1 MIAPGDINGRGTSVN
16 LLARQLV
23 QNDFTGFSDLFHLD
37 GSPAPILIWSP
48 DTRILEHSA
57 IDRFAR
63 ICDQI
68 AGPQLPGRT
77 MKFKDFNLDR
87 FGAVQDW
94 IMLLRREPTTEF
106 NLRYDHYGRGISRAY
121 GKDLTGQDVSGF
133 PDHIATFFKAVYMA
147 VAERRE
153 RLLSIHQPPRQVFVS
168 NWRRLIVPLT
178 SGEDCTGFAVLNQPT
193 NELRD
198 GLEILPAPV
207 LIADHAKIV
216 RFANKEARQTFDAGN
231 FGPWDRNL
239 FDYAGLDLDIAESPE
254 QILRYGMTRKRE
266 VRAVQHQQIG
276 RYDAAISAARHH
288 STAFYVILLT
298 NEAGSAPT

>member
-1 MIAPGDINGRGTSVN
+1 MTAPSDTNGQGTSVD
-16 LLARQLV
+16 LLASQLV
-23 QNDFTGFSDLFHLD
+23 HNDFTGFSDLFHLD

-57 IDRFAR
+57 VDRFAR
-63 ICDQI
+63 ICDEI
-68 AGPQLPGRT
+68 VGPQAPGGA
-77 MKFKDFNLDR
+77 MKFEDFDLER

-94 IMLLRREPTTEF
+94 VMLLRRESPTDF
-106 NLRYDHYGRGISRAY
+106 RLRYAHYGQGIARVY
-121 GKDLTGQDVSGF
+121 GRDLTGRDVSGF
-133 PDHIATFFKAVYMA
+133 PGHITTFFRAVYLA

-168 NWRRLIVPLT
+168 TWRRLIVPLT
-178 SGEDCTGFAVLNQPT
+178 SGETCTGFAVLNQPT

-216 RFANKEARQTFDAGN
+216 RYANKEARQTFDSGN
-231 FGPWDRNL
+231 YGPWDRNL
-239 FDYAGLDLDIAESPE
+239 FDYAGLDLDIVESPE
-254 QILRYGMTRKRE
+254 QILRYGMARKRE

-276 RYDAAISAARHH
+276 RFDAAISAARHH
-288 STAFYVILLT
+288 ATAFYVILLT
-298 NEAGSAPT
+298 NEAGSTPT